1 MDKPT
6 MTQQEILDVVVRGI
20 RAQGGPSVTA
30 TPPRG
35 YVSSH
40 PDTPFCA
47 YRGANGRKC
56 AAGHL
61 IADADY
67 RPKFEGRAPSSLGP
81 GVLPNDPL
89 VSELQVA
96 HDNCAESTASDAEFL
111 ACFEV
116 EVRKLAASFGLS
128 VPK

>member
-1 MDKPT
+1 
-6 MTQQEILDVVVRGI
+6 MTQQEILDTVVRGI
-20 RAQGGPSVTA
+20 RAQGGPSVAA

-35 YVSSH
+35 FVSSR
-40 PDTPFCA
+40 PGTPFCA

-67 RPKFEGRAPSSLGP
+67 RPAFEGRAPDSLGP
-81 GVLPNDPL
+81 GVFPNDPL

-96 HDNCAESTASDAEFL
+96 HDNCAESTASDADFL
-111 ACFEV
+111 RDFEV
-116 EVRKLAASFGLS
+116 EVRKLAASFGLT
-128 VPK
+128 VPE